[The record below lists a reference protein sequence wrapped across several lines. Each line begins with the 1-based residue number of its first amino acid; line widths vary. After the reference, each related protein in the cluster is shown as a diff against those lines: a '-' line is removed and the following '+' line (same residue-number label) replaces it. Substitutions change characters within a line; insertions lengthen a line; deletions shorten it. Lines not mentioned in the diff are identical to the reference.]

1 MYREKTRTRTQSVVV
16 FYSAPVRSILREITG
31 HFATVCLE
39 AASLNFAFAMLD
51 LSRQN
56 RRNPSFCFSLRRRVL
71 AKPPLASER
80 KIVFSDEVLQDP
92 YPTYARML
100 EEGPLHFV
108 DMGGQWAVWAVFG
121 HSECSAVAKD
131 PRLSAKRAQQM
142 IITLPPSSQAEFTE
156 LARMLGL
163 WLIFMDPP
171 EHTRL
176 RKLLNKGFSA
186 GAIEQ
191 LRPQVEHIVDQMLK
205 PLQQGSEIDLMH
217 EFANPMPVRIILEM
231 LGIPQELRDTFVD
244 WSRAIAVFRGNP
256 NRTVEETRAAQ
267 DALIALTDFFRK
279 TVAER
284 RRNKGSDLI
293 SLLIDIEEEGE
304 VLTEEELYAQC
315 IALLFAGHE
324 TTRNL
329 IGNGMYTLLK
339 NPQETAELREKP
351 EMIRAAVEEILRFE
365 SPVQFTA
372 RVLKEDIEVCG
383 QRIPKRWSILCM
395 LGAANRD
402 PKQFKEPDRLDLKR
416 LNNQHLAFSAGLH
429 FCIGAQ
435 LARLEGQVALLNL
448 VQRFPEMKLNGPRP
462 EWASTFGLRGVSS
475 LSVIM

>member
-1 MYREKTRTRTQSVVV
+1 MSK
-16 FYSAPVRSILREITG
+16 EI
-31 HFATVCLE
+31 
-39 AASLNFAFAMLD
+39 ASGK
-51 LSRQN
+51 
-56 RRNPSFCFSLRRRVL
+56 RV
-71 AKPPLASER
+71 
-80 KIVFSDEVLQDP
+80 VFSDEIHQDP
-92 YPTYARML
+92 YPTYARL
-100 EEGPLHFV
+100 HEKGPLHYIDV
-108 DMGGQWAVWAVFG
+108 GSKWVVWSLVG
-121 HSECSAVAKD
+121 HADCASIAKD
-131 PRLSAKRAQQM
+131 PRLSAKRAKQM
-142 IITLPPSSQAEFTE
+142 LLSLPISRQSEFSE

-176 RKLLNKGFSA
+176 RKLLNKGFSSA
-186 GAIEQ
+186 AVEG
-191 LRPQVEHIVDQMLK
+191 LRPQVEAIVDQMLT
-205 PLQQGSEIDLMH
+205 PLQPGSEIDLLR

-256 NRTVEETRAAQ
+256 NRTVDEARAAQ
-267 DALIALTDFFRK
+267 DALVELTEFFRK

-284 RRNKGSDLI
+284 RRNKGGDLI

-329 IGNGMYTLLK
+329 IGNGMYTLLR
-339 NPQETAELREKP
+339 NPQQTAELREKP
-351 EMIRAAVEEILRFE
+351 EMIRSAVEELLRYE

-372 RVLKEDIEVCG
+372 RVLKEDMEICG
-383 QRIPKRWSILCM
+383 QEIRKGWTVLCM

-402 PKQFKEPDRLDLKR
+402 PKQFKDPDQLDLKR

-448 VQRFPEMKLNGPRP
+448 LQRFPRMKLAGPRP
-462 EWASTFGLRGVSS
+462 QWAATFGFRGLKS
-475 LSVIM
+475 LTVTL

>member
-1 MYREKTRTRTQSVVV
+1 LSK
-16 FYSAPVRSILREITG
+16 EIVSG
-31 HFATVCLE
+31 KKV
-39 AASLNFAFAMLD
+39 
-51 LSRQN
+51 
-56 RRNPSFCFSLRRRVL
+56 
-71 AKPPLASER
+71 
-80 KIVFSDEVLQDP
+80 VFSDEILQDP
-92 YPTYARML
+92 YPTYARMH
-100 EEGPLHFV
+100 EEGPLHYV
-108 DMGGQWAVWAVFG
+108 DVGSKWAVWSVFS
-121 HSECSAVAKD
+121 HAECASIAKD
-131 PRLSAKRAQQM
+131 TRLSAKRAKQM
-142 IITLPPSSQAEFTE
+142 LLPLPLSRQAEFSE

-186 GAIEQ
+186 AAVEG
-191 LRPQVEHIVDQMLK
+191 LRPQVEAIVDQMLK
-205 PLQQGSEIDLMH
+205 PLQPGSEVDLMR

-231 LGIPQELRDTFVD
+231 LGIPQELRDTFVE

-256 NRTVEETRAAQ
+256 NRTVEEARAAQ
-267 DALIALTDFFRK
+267 DALIELTEFFRK

-284 RRNKGSDLI
+284 RRNKGNDLI

-329 IGNGMYTLLK
+329 IGNGMYTLLQH
-339 NPQETAELREKP
+339 PQETAELRERP
-351 EMIRAAVEEILRFE
+351 EIIRSAVEELLRYE

-372 RVLKEDIEVCG
+372 RVLKEDIEICG
-383 QRIPKRWSILCM
+383 QPIRKGWTVLCM

-402 PKQFKEPDRLDLKR
+402 PKQFKEPNQLDLKR

-448 VQRFPEMKLNGPRP
+448 AQRFPQMKLTGPRP
-462 EWASTFGLRGVSS
+462 EWASTFGFRGLKS
-475 LSVIM
+475 LPVIL

>member
-1 MYREKTRTRTQSVVV
+1 MSNVI
-16 FYSAPVRSILREITG
+16 A
-31 HFATVCLE
+31 
-39 AASLNFAFAMLD
+39 
-51 LSRQN
+51 LSKK
-56 RRNPSFCFSLRRRVL
+56 VL
-71 AKPPLASER
+71 
-80 KIVFSDEVLQDP
+80 FSDEILQDP
-92 YPTYARML
+92 YPTYARL
-100 EEGPLHFV
+100 HEEGPLHYV
-108 DMGGQWAVWAVFG
+108 DVGGKWAVWSVFS
-121 HSECSAVAKD
+121 HSECSSIAKD

-142 IITLPPSSQAEFTE
+142 LLPLPLSRQSEFSE

-186 GAIEQ
+186 AAVEG
-191 LRPQVEHIVDQMLK
+191 LRPQVEVIVDRMLK
-205 PLQQGSEIDLMH
+205 PLQRGSEVELMR

-256 NRTVEETRAAQ
+256 NRTVEEASAAQ
-267 DALIALTDFFRK
+267 DALIELTEFFRK

-284 RRNKGSDLI
+284 RRNKGNDLI

-304 VLTEEELYAQC
+304 VLTEDELYAQC

-329 IGNGMYTLLK
+329 IGNGMYTLLQ
-339 NPQETAELREKP
+339 NPQQTAELREKP
-351 EMIRAAVEEILRFE
+351 EMIRSAVEELLRYE

-383 QRIPKRWSILCM
+383 QPIRKGWTVLCM

-402 PKQFKEPDRLDLKR
+402 PKQFKEPNQLDLKR

-435 LARLEGQVALLNL
+435 LARLEGQIAILKLL
-448 VQRFPEMKLNGPRP
+448 QRFPEMKLTGPRP
-462 EWASTFGLRGVSS
+462 EWASTFGFRGLKS
-475 LSVIM
+475 LPVIV

>member
-1 MYREKTRTRTQSVVV
+1 LSKVI
-16 FYSAPVRSILREITG
+16 APGKKV
-31 HFATVCLE
+31 
-39 AASLNFAFAMLD
+39 
-51 LSRQN
+51 
-56 RRNPSFCFSLRRRVL
+56 
-71 AKPPLASER
+71 
-80 KIVFSDEVLQDP
+80 VFSDEILQDP
-92 YPTYARML
+92 YPTYARL
-100 EEGPLHFV
+100 HEEGPLHYLDV
-108 DMGGQWAVWAVFG
+108 GNKWAVWSIFSHA
-121 HSECSAVAKD
+121 ECASIAKD
-131 PRLSAKRAQQM
+131 PRLSAKRAKQM
-142 IITLPPSSQAEFTE
+142 LLPLPLSRQAEFSE
-156 LARMLGL
+156 LARMLSL

-186 GAIEQ
+186 AAVEG
-191 LRPQVEHIVDQMLK
+191 LRPQVEVIVDQMLK
-205 PLQQGSEIDLMH
+205 PLQYGAEVDLMR

-256 NRTVEETRAAQ
+256 NRTVEEARAAQ
-267 DALIALTDFFRK
+267 DALIELTEFFRT

-284 RRNKGSDLI
+284 RRNKGNDLI

-329 IGNGMYTLLK
+329 IGNGMYTLLR
-339 NPQETAELREKP
+339 NPRETAELREKP
-351 EMIRAAVEEILRFE
+351 EMIRSAVEELLRYE

-383 QRIPKRWSILCM
+383 QQIRKGWTVLCM

-402 PKQFKEPDRLDLKR
+402 PKQFKEPNQLDLKR

-435 LARLEGQVALLNL
+435 LARLEGQIALRNL
-448 VQRFPEMKLNGPRP
+448 VQRFPQMKLAGPRP
-462 EWASTFGLRGVSS
+462 EWASTFGFRGLKS
-475 LSVIM
+475 LPVIM

>member
-1 MYREKTRTRTQSVVV
+1 MSVCRRFSYDENPDCEGEVL
-16 FYSAPVRSILREITG
+16 SKEIVSG
-31 HFATVCLE
+31 KKV
-39 AASLNFAFAMLD
+39 
-51 LSRQN
+51 
-56 RRNPSFCFSLRRRVL
+56 
-71 AKPPLASER
+71 
-80 KIVFSDEVLQDP
+80 VFSDEILQDP
-92 YPTYARML
+92 YPTYARMH
-100 EEGPLHFV
+100 EEGPLHYV
-108 DMGGQWAVWAVFG
+108 DVGKWAVWSVFS
-121 HSECSAVAKD
+121 HAECASIAKD
-131 PRLSAKRAQQM
+131 TRLSAKRAKQM
-142 IITLPPSSQAEFTE
+142 LLPLPLSRQAEFSE

-186 GAIEQ
+186 AAVEG
-191 LRPQVEHIVDQMLK
+191 LRPQVEAIVDQMLK
-205 PLQQGSEIDLMH
+205 PLQPGSEVDLMR

-231 LGIPQELRDTFVD
+231 LGIPQELRDTFVE

-256 NRTVEETRAAQ
+256 NRTVEEARAAQ
-267 DALIALTDFFRK
+267 DALIELTEFFRK

-284 RRNKGSDLI
+284 RRNKGNDLI

-329 IGNGMYTLLK
+329 IGNGMYTLLQH
-339 NPQETAELREKP
+339 PQETAELRERP
-351 EMIRAAVEEILRFE
+351 EIIRSAVEELLRYE

-372 RVLKEDIEVCG
+372 RVLKEDIEICG
-383 QRIPKRWSILCM
+383 QPIRKGWTVLCM

-402 PKQFKEPDRLDLKR
+402 PKQFKEPNQLDLKR

-435 LARLEGQVALLNL
+435 LARLEGQIAFLNL
-448 VQRFPEMKLNGPRP
+448 AQRFPQMKLTGTRP
-462 EWASTFGLRGVSS
+462 EWASTFGFRGLKS
-475 LSVIM
+475 LSVIL

>member
-1 MYREKTRTRTQSVVV
+1 MRCRLSEVTG
-16 FYSAPVRSILREITG
+16 PVKK
-31 HFATVCLE
+31 
-39 AASLNFAFAMLD
+39 
-51 LSRQN
+51 
-56 RRNPSFCFSLRRRVL
+56 VL
-71 AKPPLASER
+71 
-80 KIVFSDEVLQDP
+80 FSDEILQDP
-92 YPTYARML
+92 YPAYARL
-100 EEGPLHFV
+100 HEEGPLHYV
-108 DMGGQWAVWAVFG
+108 DVGKWAVWSIFSHA
-121 HSECSAVAKD
+121 ECSAVAKD

-142 IITLPPSSQAEFTE
+142 IITLPPSSQAEFSE

-176 RKLLNKGFSA
+176 RKLLNKGFSPA
-186 GAIEQ
+186 AIEG
-191 LRPQVEHIVDQMLK
+191 LRPQVEAIVDRMLK
-205 PLQQGSEIDLMH
+205 PLQHGSEVDLMR

-231 LGIPQELRDTFVD
+231 LGIPQELQDTFVD

-256 NRTVEETRAAQ
+256 NRTVDEARAAQ
-267 DALIALTDFFRK
+267 DALVGLTDFFRK

-284 RRNKGSDLI
+284 RRNKGNDLI

-339 NPQETAELREKP
+339 HPQETAELRENP
-351 EMIRAAVEEILRFE
+351 DMIRTTVEELLRFE

-372 RVLKEDIEVCG
+372 RVLKEDIELCG
-383 QRIPKRWSILCM
+383 QRIPNKWTILCM

-402 PKQFKEPDRLDLKR
+402 PKRFKHPNQLDLKR
-416 LNNQHLAFSAGLH
+416 LNNQHLAFSAGPH
-429 FCIGAQ
+429 ACIGGQ
-435 LARLEGQVALLNL
+435 LARLEGQVAISNL
-448 VQRFPEMKLNGPRP
+448 AQRFPNMKLVGPRP
-462 EWASTFGLRGVSS
+462 KWASTFGLRGLETLRVV
-475 LSVIM
+475 L

>member
-1 MYREKTRTRTQSVVV
+1 LSI
-16 FYSAPVRSILREITG
+16 APKK
-31 HFATVCLE
+31 
-39 AASLNFAFAMLD
+39 N
-51 LSRQN
+51 
-56 RRNPSFCFSLRRRVL
+56 
-71 AKPPLASER
+71 
-80 KIVFSDEVLQDP
+80 IVFSDEVLQNP
-92 YPTYARML
+92 YPTYARL
-100 EEGPLHFV
+100 HEEGPLHYLDV
-108 DMGGQWAVWAVFG
+108 GSKWPVWSIVSHA
-121 HSECSAVAKD
+121 ECSSIAKD

-142 IITLPPSSQAEFTE
+142 LLSLPLSRQAEFAE

-186 GAIEQ
+186 SAVEG
-191 LRPQVEHIVDQMLK
+191 LRPQVEAIVEQMLK
-205 PLQQGSEIDLMH
+205 ALQHGSEVDLMRD
-217 EFANPMPVRIILEM
+217 FANPMPVRIILEV
-231 LGIPQELRDTFVD
+231 LGIPQELRETFVD

-267 DALIALTDFFRK
+267 DALVELTEFFRK

-304 VLTEEELYAQC
+304 ALTEEELYAQC

-329 IGNGMYTLLK
+329 IGNGMYTLLQY
-339 NPQETAELREKP
+339 PQETAELRERP
-351 EMIRAAVEEILRFE
+351 EIIRSAVEELLRYE

-383 QRIPKRWSILCM
+383 QQIRKGWTVLCM

-402 PKQFKEPDRLDLKR
+402 PKQFKEPDDLDLKR

-435 LARLEGQVALLNL
+435 LARLEGQIALLSL
-448 VQRFPEMKLNGPRP
+448 VQRFPKMKLAGPRP
-462 EWASTFGLRGVSS
+462 EYAPTFGFRGLKS
-475 LSVIM
+475 LPVIM

>member
-1 MYREKTRTRTQSVVV
+1 MSKV
-16 FYSAPVRSILREITG
+16 SAPVKK
-31 HFATVCLE
+31 
-39 AASLNFAFAMLD
+39 
-51 LSRQN
+51 
-56 RRNPSFCFSLRRRVL
+56 VL
-71 AKPPLASER
+71 
-80 KIVFSDEVLQDP
+80 FSDEILQDP
-92 YPTYARML
+92 YPTYARL
-100 EEGPLHFV
+100 HEEGPLHYV
-108 DMGGQWAVWAVFG
+108 DVGSKWAVWSIFSHA
-121 HSECSAVAKD
+121 ECSSIAKD
-131 PRLSAKRAQQM
+131 PRLSAKRARQM
-142 IITLPPSSQAEFTE
+142 LLPLPLSRQSEFSE
-156 LARMLGL
+156 LARMLSL

-186 GAIEQ
+186 AAVEG
-191 LRPQVEHIVDQMLK
+191 LRPQAEAIVDQMLK
-205 PLQQGSEIDLMH
+205 PLQRGSDVELMS
-217 EFANPMPVRIILEM
+217 EFANPMPVRIISEL
-231 LGIPQELRDTFVD
+231 LGVPQALHGTFVNA
-244 WSRAIAVFRGNP
+244 SRAIAVFRGNP
-256 NRTVEETRAAQ
+256 NRTVEEARAAQ
-267 DALIALTDFFRK
+267 DALIELTEFFRK

-284 RRNKGSDLI
+284 RRNKGTDLI

-339 NPQETAELREKP
+339 NPQRTAELREKP
-351 EMIRAAVEEILRFE
+351 EMIRSAVEELLRFE

-383 QRIPKRWSILCM
+383 QHIPKGWTVLCM

-402 PKQFKEPDRLDLKR
+402 PKQFKEPDQLNLGR

-435 LARLEGQVALLNL
+435 LARLEGQIAILNL
-448 VQRFPEMKLNGPRP
+448 VQRFPEMKLAGPRP
-462 EWASTFGLRGVSS
+462 EWASTFGFRG
-475 LSVIM
+475 LKGLPVIL

>member
-1 MYREKTRTRTQSVVV
+1 MSKV
-16 FYSAPVRSILREITG
+16 SAPVKK
-31 HFATVCLE
+31 
-39 AASLNFAFAMLD
+39 
-51 LSRQN
+51 
-56 RRNPSFCFSLRRRVL
+56 VL
-71 AKPPLASER
+71 
-80 KIVFSDEVLQDP
+80 FSDEILQDP
-92 YPTYARML
+92 YPTYARL
-100 EEGPLHFV
+100 HEQGPLHYV
-108 DMGGQWAVWAVFG
+108 DVGSKWAVWSIFSHA
-121 HSECSAVAKD
+121 ECSSIAKD
-131 PRLSAKRAQQM
+131 PRLSAKRARQM
-142 IITLPPSSQAEFTE
+142 LLPLPLSRQSEFSE
-156 LARMLGL
+156 LARMLSL

-186 GAIEQ
+186 AAVEG
-191 LRPQVEHIVDQMLK
+191 LRPQAEAIVDQMLK
-205 PLQQGSEIDLMH
+205 PLQHGSEVELMS
-217 EFANPMPVRIILEM
+217 EFANPMPVRIISEL
-231 LGIPQELRDTFVD
+231 LGVPQALHGTFVNA
-244 WSRAIAVFRGNP
+244 SRAIAVFRGNP
-256 NRTVEETRAAQ
+256 NRTVEEARAAQ
-267 DALIALTDFFRK
+267 DALIELTEFFRK

-284 RRNKGSDLI
+284 RCNKGTDLI

-339 NPQETAELREKP
+339 NPQQTAELRDKP
-351 EMIRAAVEEILRFE
+351 EMIRSAVEELLRFE

-383 QRIPKRWSILCM
+383 QHISKGWTVLCM

-402 PKQFKEPDRLDLKR
+402 PKQFKEPNQLNLNR

-435 LARLEGQVALLNL
+435 LARLEGQIAILNL
-448 VQRFPEMKLNGPRP
+448 VQRFPKMKLTGPRP
-462 EWASTFGLRGVSS
+462 EWASTFGFRGLKS
-475 LSVIM
+475 LSVIL

>member
-1 MYREKTRTRTQSVVV
+1 MSKDIASVKK
-16 FYSAPVRSILREITG
+16 A
-31 HFATVCLE
+31 
-39 AASLNFAFAMLD
+39 
-51 LSRQN
+51 
-56 RRNPSFCFSLRRRVL
+56 
-71 AKPPLASER
+71 
-80 KIVFSDEVLQDP
+80 VFSDEVLQDP
-92 YPTYARML
+92 YPTYARL
-100 EEGPLHFV
+100 HEEGPLHYV
-108 DMGGQWAVWAVFG
+108 EVGKWAVWSIFSHA
-121 HSECSAVAKD
+121 ECAAIAKD
-131 PRLSAKRAQQM
+131 PRLSAKRAKQM
-142 IITLPPSSQAEFTE
+142 LLPLPISRQSEFSE

-171 EHTRL
+171 AHTRL

-186 GAIEQ
+186 AAVEG
-191 LRPQVEHIVDQMLK
+191 LRAQAEAIVDQMLK
-205 PLQQGSEIDLMH
+205 PLERGTEVELMS
-217 EFANPMPVRIILEM
+217 EFANPMPVRIISEL
-231 LGIPQELRDTFVD
+231 LGVPQALHGTFVNA
-244 WSRAIAVFRGNP
+244 SRAIAVFRGNP
-256 NRTVEETRAAQ
+256 NRTVEEARAAQ
-267 DALIALTDFFRK
+267 DALIELTEFFRK

-284 RRNKGSDLI
+284 RRNKGNDLI

-329 IGNGMYTLLK
+329 IGNGMYTLLQ
-339 NPQETAELREKP
+339 NPQQTAELREKP
-351 EMIRAAVEEILRFE
+351 EMIRSAVEELLRYE

-383 QRIPKRWSILCM
+383 QTIRKGWTVQCM

-402 PKQFKEPDRLDLKR
+402 PKQFKDPNQLDLKR

-448 VQRFPEMKLNGPRP
+448 VQRFPQMKLAGPRP
-462 EWASTFGLRGVSS
+462 EWASTFGFRGLKS
-475 LSVIM
+475 LPVIM

>member
-1 MYREKTRTRTQSVVV
+1 MSKV
-16 FYSAPVRSILREITG
+16 SAPVKK
-31 HFATVCLE
+31 
-39 AASLNFAFAMLD
+39 
-51 LSRQN
+51 
-56 RRNPSFCFSLRRRVL
+56 VL
-71 AKPPLASER
+71 
-80 KIVFSDEVLQDP
+80 FSDEILQDP
-92 YPTYARML
+92 YPTYARL
-100 EEGPLHFV
+100 HEEGPLHYV
-108 DMGGQWAVWAVFG
+108 DVGSKWAVWSIFSHA
-121 HSECSAVAKD
+121 ECSSVAKD

-142 IITLPPSSQAEFTE
+142 LLPLPLSRQSEFSE

-186 GAIEQ
+186 AAVEG
-191 LRPQVEHIVDQMLK
+191 LRPQAEAIVDQMLK
-205 PLQQGSEIDLMH
+205 PLQHGSEVELMS
-217 EFANPMPVRIILEM
+217 EFANPMPVRIISEL
-231 LGIPQELRDTFVD
+231 LGVPQALHGTFVNA
-244 WSRAIAVFRGNP
+244 SRAIAVFRGNP
-256 NRTVEETRAAQ
+256 NRTVEEARAAQ
-267 DALIALTDFFRK
+267 DALIELTEFFRK

-329 IGNGMYTLLK
+329 IGNGMYALLQH
-339 NPQETAELREKP
+339 PQETAELRERP
-351 EMIRAAVEEILRFE
+351 EMIRSAVEELLRYE

-383 QRIPKRWSILCM
+383 QQIRKGWTVLCM

-402 PKQFKEPDRLDLKR
+402 PKQFKEPNQLDLKR

-435 LARLEGQVALLNL
+435 LARLEGRIALLNL
-448 VQRFPEMKLNGPRP
+448 VQRFPEMKLTGPRP
-462 EWASTFGLRGVSS
+462 EWASTFGFRGLKS
-475 LSVIM
+475 LPVIL